1 MMLSRSL
8 SRAVAAAAGL
18 VALTGAALAQ
28 TAACQLYRAELAALG
43 RSGVSR
49 AQEDALRRHVA
60 EMHRLV
66 GYYRSIGCDRG
77 GFGFF
82 GAPAECG
89 AIAQRI
95 QAMQA
100 SYAQL
105 AARADPQAAAQR
117 ETRRR
122 QLAAAVAQAC
132 ASPAPAPEPRQVEQ
146 RGREERAASGRRTVC
161 VRTCDGFF
169 FPLDSEPT
177 GRATPDGMCQALC
190 PGAETA
196 AYRMPLDGDITEAV
210 STRGQP
216 YTRLKTAAVY
226 QKSYDPACSC
236 RKPGQ
241 SWAQALASAE
251 KLIERRRGD
260 ILVTV
265 AKAEELSRPRPDRR
279 RTREARRNAPSGTP
293 SGTAIPV
300 AARTAPIDVDATG
313 SVATAETEESRRE
326 AAEADK
332 DPTATKDSAGIGPK
346 TIEGER
352 VLGVGEGAMREVAGA
367 EGRRRVRIVA
377 PNIIPVP
384 ALPE

>member
-1 MMLSRSL
+1 MMIPRTFT
-8 SRAVAAAAGL
+8 RAAAALAGL
-18 VALTGAALAQ
+18 VAFGSAAFAQ
-28 TAACQLYRAELAALG
+28 TAACQLYRAELASLS

-49 AQEDALRRHVA
+49 AQENALRRSVA
-60 EMHRLV
+60 EINGMI

-82 GAPAECG
+82 GPPAECP
-89 AIAQRI
+89 AIAHRI

-100 SYAQL
+100 AHAQL
-105 AARADPQAAAQR
+105 AARADPHAAAQR
-117 ETRRR
+117 DARRR
-122 QLAAAVAQAC
+122 QLNAAVAQAC
-132 ASPAPAPEPRQVEQ
+132 AGPAPAPEPRQAET

-169 FPLDSEPT
+169 FPLDSEPA
-177 GRATPDGMCQALC
+177 GRGTPDGMCQALC

-216 YTRLKTAAVY
+216 YTRLKSASLY
-226 QKSYDPACSC
+226 QKSYDPDCAC
-236 RKPGQ
+236 RKSGQ
-241 SWAQALASAE
+241 SWAQALAAAE
-251 KLIERRRGD
+251 KMIERRRGD
-260 ILVTV
+260 ILVTA

-279 RTREARRNAPSGTP
+279 RTREARRAPP
-293 SGTAIPV
+293 ATAIPV
-300 AARTAPIDVDATG
+300 AARAAPVDVDATG
-313 SVATAETEESRRE
+313 SVAGAETAESRRE

-332 DPTATKDSAGIGPK
+332 DPTASRDSAGIGPK

-352 VLGVGEGAMREVAGA
+352 VLGVGEGATREVAGA